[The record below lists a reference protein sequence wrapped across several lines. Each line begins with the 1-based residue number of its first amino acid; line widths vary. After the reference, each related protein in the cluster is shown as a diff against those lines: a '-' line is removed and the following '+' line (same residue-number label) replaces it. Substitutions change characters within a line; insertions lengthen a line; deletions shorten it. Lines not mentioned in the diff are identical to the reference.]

1 MSMDE
6 LQIGAGTPDPFQKPA
21 IVGEVVAGE
30 AAKVKKQINEI
41 IAGVNKS
48 TFTLAELLHKVKANQ
63 FYAKWGH
70 ETFRAY
76 AKSLD
81 LKVSKS
87 YYLVRIIE
95 NMMIA
100 GVPKEVYEPV
110 GIAKLRVIAKLEPTE
125 TFEGKPM
132 AAYIKS
138 LTETAKDVEIQTLEE
153 AVAHLQGK
161 VGEEERTWLNISVS
175 KSQKQV
181 IESAF
186 ELARKNLGTVGQDS
200 DGMAKDSSDGRCLE
214 IIAAAF
220 NSDAENGG
228 AQ

>member
-1 MSMDE
+1 MAD
-6 LQIGAGTPDPFQKPA
+6 IINNPPA
-21 IVGEVVAGE
+21 IVGEAVAGE
-30 AAKVKKQINEI
+30 AAKVKKKINEI
-41 IAGVNKS
+41 ISGVSKS
-48 TFTLAELLHKVKANQ
+48 TFTLAELLHEVKSKQ
-63 FYAKWGH
+63 FYTKWNFD
-70 ETFRAY
+70 TFRAY

-95 NMMIA
+95 NMTIA

-138 LTETAKDVEIQTLEE
+138 LTETAKDVEIETLEE

-200 DGMAKDSSDGRCLE
+200 DGVAKDSSDGRCLE

>member
-1 MSMDE
+1 MENTVSDKT
-6 LQIGAGTPDPFQKPA
+6 AGLMAPPA
-21 IVGEVVAGE
+21 IVGEVIAGE

-48 TFTLAELLHKVKANQ
+48 TFTLAELLHKVKSHQ
-63 FYAKWGH
+63 YYAKWNF
-70 ETFRAY
+70 ETFGQY

-81 LKVSKS
+81 LKSTKS

-110 GIAKLRVIAKLEPTE
+110 GIAKLRVIAKLNPTE
-125 TFEGKPM
+125 KFEDKPM
-132 AAYIKS
+132 VKYIKS
-138 LTETAKDVEIQTLEE
+138 LTETAKDVDIKTLKE
-153 AVAHLQGK
+153 AVAHLQGQT
-161 VGEEERTWLNISVS
+161 GEEERVWLNVSVS
-175 KSQKQV
+175 KSQRKV
-181 IESAF
+181 IEGAL
-186 ELARKNLGTVGQDS
+186 ELARKNLGTVGQES
-200 DGMAKDSSDGRCLE
+200 DGTAKDSSDGRCLE

-220 NSDAENGG
+220 NADAENNGG